1 MAQKLL
7 VTFRT
12 PAKIPTAQPV
22 HRFHLYPHPALPYA
36 AHVEEVRLTILGS
49 GSAGNTAYLET
60 PGARVLI
67 DCGLSARRT
76 RNALLEMNRTPER
89 LDGILITHEHSDH
102 VSGLKVLAAKLGIP
116 IYCNRH
122 TATEIRQIHKCEF
135 KFQLFETG
143 HQFEIGDLGVE
154 TFPVP
159 HDAIDPVGFVLHT
172 PAAQIGWLTDLG
184 HGTRLAADRV
194 RHAEVLL
201 LETNHDLELLRDDPR
216 RPPSLKQR
224 IFSQH
229 GHLSNEGAA
238 DFVER
243 IFHDRLRHIYCAHLS
258 SDCNEPGLAREE
270 ITQKLAQLGGQ
281 HVQVHITSQ
290 KTACETLVLPEKKM
304 ADSGEK
310 SIATP
315 SLAL

>member
-1 MAQKLL
+1 
-7 VTFRT
+7 VPSSR
-12 PAKIPTAQPV
+12 
-22 HRFHLYPHPALPYA
+22 LPYA
-36 AHVEEVRLTILGS
+36 ARVEEVRFTILGS
-49 GSAGNTAYLET
+49 GSAGNAAYLET

-67 DCGLSARRT
+67 DCGLSARRI

-102 VSGLKVLAAKLGIP
+102 VRGLKVLAAKLRIP

-122 TATEIRQIHKCEF
+122 TATEIRLIHKCEF

-143 HQFEIGDLGVE
+143 HRFEIGDLGVE

-172 PAAQIGWLTDLG
+172 PAAQIGFLTDLG
-184 HGTRLAADRV
+184 HVTRLAADRL

-201 LETNHDLELLRDDPR
+201 LETNHDLEMLRDDPH

-243 IFHDRLRHIYCAHLS
+243 IFHDRLRHIFCAHLS
-258 SDCNEPGLAREE
+258 SDCNEPGLARDE

-281 HVQVHITSQ
+281 HVQVHVTSQ